1 MTWQANTSAFTAR
14 PRRRWDIAV
23 QAFYRACHRTSAAL
37 SGAALSMTPW
47 RGQNETR
54 QSARASALSNLTAL
68 QRRKYNLQI
77 EKEILAAGRKEAIR
91 PHKAVSGFNL
101 RLKAITNELLS
112 IG

>member
-14 PRRRWDIAV
+14 ARRRWAIAV

-47 RGQNETR
+47 RGPNETL
-54 QSARASALSNLTAL
+54 QSARASALANLTAL
-68 QRRKYNLQI
+68 QRRKYELQV
-77 EKEILAAGRKEAIR
+77 EKEIVAAERKEAIR
-91 PHKAVSGFNL
+91 QHKAVLGFNR

>member
-1 MTWQANTSAFTAR
+1 MDTSAFTAR
-14 PRRRWDIAV
+14 PRRLSVIAV

-68 QRRKYNLQI
+68 QRRKRELLIQ
-77 EKEILAAGRKEAIR
+77 KEILSAEREKAIR
-91 PHKAVSGFNL
+91 QHKAVSGFNL